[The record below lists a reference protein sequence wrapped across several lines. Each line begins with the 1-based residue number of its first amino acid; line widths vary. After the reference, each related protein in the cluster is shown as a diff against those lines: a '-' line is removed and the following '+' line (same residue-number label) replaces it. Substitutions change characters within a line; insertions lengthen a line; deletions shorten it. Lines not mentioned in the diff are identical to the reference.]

1 MAHDFTDDTFPGVG
15 HELNLFEVELGT
27 DVKHPSCKPRSI
39 LFVLFAGIF
48 HAQCYLY
55 TEFDDFMAVDRP
67 ILRLIDVHK
76 SFGTQ
81 KVLDGVNLN
90 IERSKTTVV
99 LGPSGC
105 GKSVMLKHFIGLLKP
120 DSGQVFY
127 EETRTDLLSEKALG
141 ATRLDVALIFQMS
154 ALFDSMTV
162 RENLEFPLLE
172 HRNADERERA
182 ALVRHAL
189 ETVDLAGV
197 EEKLPA
203 QLSGG
208 QKKRVALAR
217 GLITNPKVVLYDEPT
232 TGLDPIRSDG
242 INELILKFRRTLGMT
257 SVVVT
262 HDLVSA
268 RKIADRVVM
277 LLGGKIVADGTYEHL
292 ETHPNPKVQQ
302 FMKGR
307 YDQSDAA
314 VTDTTSAPQ
323 DPFAV
328 ADQGTP

>member
-1 MAHDFTDDTFPGVG
+1 MA
-15 HELNLFEVELGT
+15 
-27 DVKHPSCKPRSI
+27 I
-39 LFVLFAGIF
+39 
-48 HAQCYLY
+48 
-55 TEFDDFMAVDRP
+55 DRP

-81 KVLDGVNLN
+81 KVLDGVNLD

-120 DSGQVFY
+120 DAGEVYY
-127 EETRTDLLSEKALG
+127 EDTRTDRLSERALG

-172 HRNADERERA
+172 HRTVNQRERTE
-182 ALVRHAL
+182 LVHHAL

-197 EEKLPA
+197 EDKLPA

-307 YDQSDAA
+307 YDHSDAA
-314 VTDTTSAPQ
+314 IIDSPPSVA
-323 DPFAV
+323 DPFAA